1 MASEET
7 GPPGLS
13 RDGAALTERELR
25 AIQEIARQVA
35 HADPDYVER
44 LSGLGGDEHDPPA
57 LPSRWAA
64 LPVAMVG
71 ALLVIGVLFTTVF
84 LDGAGKR
91 VDTSQA
97 VIQGDG
103 H

>member
-25 AIQEIARQVA
+25 AIQEIAWQVA
-35 HADPDYVER
+35 LADPDYVER
-44 LSGLGGDEHDPPA
+44 LSGLGSDEYGPHA
-57 LPSRWAA
+57 MPSRWAA

-71 ALLVIGVLFTTVF
+71 ALLVIGVLFTTVV
-84 LDGAGKR
+84 LDGAGER
-91 VDTSQA
+91 IDTSQA
-97 VIQGDG
+97 GIQGDRR
-103 H
+103 

>member
-7 GPPGLS
+7 GPPQ
-13 RDGAALTERELR
+13 DGAALTERELR

-35 HADPDYVER
+35 LTDPDYVER
-44 LSGLGGDEHDPPA
+44 LNGLGRDEHDLPPA
-57 LPSRWAA
+57 PSRWAA
-64 LPVAMVG
+64 LPVAMFGV
-71 ALLVIGVLFTTVF
+71 LLIIGVLFTTVF

-97 VIQGDG
+97 VIQDG
-103 H
+103 R

>member
-7 GPPGLS
+7 GPPGLTP
-13 RDGAALTERELR
+13 DGVALTERELR
-25 AIQEIARQVA
+25 AVREIAWRTAV
-35 HADPDYVER
+35 ADPAFAER
-44 LSGLGGDEHDPPA
+44 LHSLDCSEHGSSWWD
-57 LPSRWAA
+57 A

-71 ALLVIGVLFTTVF
+71 VLLAVGVLFTTVF

-97 VIQGDG
+97 VIQQHGR
-103 H
+103 

>member
-7 GPPGLS
+7 GLP
-13 RDGAALTERELR
+13 RDGAPLTERELR

-35 HADPDYVER
+35 LADPDYVER
-44 LSGLGGDEHDPPA
+44 LNGLDCDEPA
-57 LPSRWAA
+57 PRWAA

-71 ALLVIGVLFTTVF
+71 VLLIIGVLFTTVF
-84 LDGAGKR
+84 LDGAGER

-97 VIQGDG
+97 VIQDG